1 VTTPPDP
8 SIALVPVSETASA
21 LALPDIVRRAGQAAV
36 LAAEEFFYGAD
47 SAERSLNVA
56 IRCHGPVL
64 AVTAFKFAQALKH
77 SRPTRPVGRPPF
89 AGGSDGTWRGCC
101 GSGHHPVLGTG
112 LRRNWWEAHPV
123 FGYNGAPEPLGSF
136 RFAQSH
142 RSSQI
147 KG

>member
-89 AGGSDGTWRGCC
+89 AGGSVYLERMLRFGASPCLGYRVATKLVGGTPR
-101 GSGHHPVLGTG
+101 
-112 LRRNWWEAHPV
+112 
-123 FGYNGAPEPLGSF
+123 F
-136 RFAQSH
+136 R
-142 RSSQI
+142 I
-147 KG
+147 